1 MAKTPATSKNATAA
15 RGPQKKVFSFILDKQ
30 ALLDNNFKSA
40 VVGVYTDARKLVEF
54 MDSDAYDNSRHFR
67 VKYEAISNPRNEAT
81 NDSAFSPEDAV

>member
-1 MAKTPATSKNATAA
+1 MAKTPATSKNTVS

-54 MDSDAYDNSRHFR
+54 MDSDAYDTSRHFR
-67 VKYEAISNPRNEAT
+67 VKYEAISNPRNAEMDDGT
-81 NDSAFSPEDAV
+81 VSSLDAG